1 MTITKIISAGQ
12 PGAESAALDIAI
24 RLKIP
29 YGGYATTSSMLEP
42 YRLHRRYKLME
53 KDFNSSRA
61 MSEANVHLGDAT
73 LVFSHG
79 ALSRD
84 LTLIDDY
91 AFSHGHPN
99 LHVDF
104 DQMEPLQAAF
114 RINVW
119 AHKHSSERLY
129 VTGSTE
135 EEDGRIYQAVY
146 DTLFR
151 FLMMGRDAYPEQEQ
165 VAVEKKALPKTIEEA
180 VAYLIDTLPLKDKV
194 TIANMS
200 ADEIGALNM
209 GLGNYIRNSFG
220 LWSDNKALL
229 WSCSKD
235 AGQEINTPDEASAI
249 IIARLALALEKTHK
263 IRPI

>member
-1 MTITKIISAGQ
+1 MTINKIISAGQ

-29 YGGYATTSSMLEP
+29 YGGYAMTSSMLEP
-42 YRLHRRYKLME
+42 YRLNRRYKLME
-53 KDFNSSRA
+53 KDFDSSRA
-61 MSEANVHLGDAT
+61 MNEANMHLGDAT

-84 LTLIDDY
+84 LTLIDDE
-91 AFSHGHPN
+91 ALSHGYPN

-114 RINVW
+114 RINIW
-119 AHKHSSERLY
+119 AHKHSPECLY

-151 FLMMGRDAYPEQEQ
+151 FLMMGREAYPEQEQ

-180 VAYLIDTLPLKDKV
+180 VAYLIEALPLKDKV

-200 ADEIGALNM
+200 ADEFGGLNM
-209 GLGNYIRNSFG
+209 GLGNYSRNSFG

-263 IRPI
+263 IRSI

>member
-1 MTITKIISAGQ
+1 MTISKIISSGQ

-29 YGGYATTSSMLEP
+29 YSGYAMTSSMLEP
-42 YRLHRRYKLME
+42 YRVIRRYKLME
-53 KDFNSSRA
+53 KDFNNSRA
-61 MSEANVHLGDAT
+61 MNEANVHLGDAT

-79 ALSRD
+79 ELNRG

-104 DQMEPLQAAF
+104 DQVEPLQAAF
-114 RINVW
+114 RINIW
-119 AHKHSSERLY
+119 AHKHAPRSLY

-151 FLMMGRDAYPEQEQ
+151 FLMLGRESFPEQEQ

-180 VAYLIDTLPLKDKV
+180 VAYLIEALPLKDKV

-200 ADEIGALNM
+200 ANEIGGLNT

-220 LWSDNKALL
+220 LWSENKALL

-235 AGQEINTPDEASAI
+235 VGQEINTPDEASAI

>member
-1 MTITKIISAGQ
+1 MTITKIISSGQ
-12 PGAESAALDIAI
+12 PGAESAALDVAI

-29 YGGYATTSSMLEP
+29 YSGYAMTSSMLGP
-42 YRLHRRYKLME
+42 YRVMRRYKLME
-53 KDFNSSRA
+53 KDFNNSRA
-61 MSEANVHLGDAT
+61 MNEANVHLGDAT
-73 LVFSHG
+73 LIFSHG
-79 ALSRD
+79 ELSRD

-114 RINVW
+114 RINIW
-119 AHKHSSERLY
+119 THKHSPESLY

-135 EEDGRIYQAVY
+135 DDDGGIYQAAY

-151 FLMMGRDAYPEQEQ
+151 FLMLGQEAYPEQEQ
-165 VAVEKKALPKTIEEA
+165 VAVEKKTLPTTIEEA
-180 VAYLIDTLPLKDKV
+180 VDYLIEALPLKDKV

-200 ADEIGALNM
+200 ADEIGGLNM
-209 GLGNYIRNSFG
+209 SLGNYIRNSFG
-220 LWSDNKALL
+220 LWSDNRALL

-235 AGQEINTPDEASAI
+235 AGKEIHKPDEASAI
-249 IIARLALALEKTHK
+249 ILARLALALEKTHK

>member
-1 MTITKIISAGQ
+1 MTISKIISSGQ

-29 YGGYATTSSMLEP
+29 YSGYAMTSSMLEP
-42 YRLHRRYKLME
+42 YRVIRRYKLME
-53 KDFNSSRA
+53 KDFNNSRA
-61 MSEANVHLGDAT
+61 MNEANVHLGDAT

-79 ALSRD
+79 ELNRG

-114 RINVW
+114 RINIW
-119 AHKHSSERLY
+119 AHKHAPRSLY

-151 FLMMGRDAYPEQEQ
+151 FLLMGHETYPEQEQ
-165 VAVEKKALPKTIEEA
+165 VAVEKQALPKTIEEA
-180 VAYLIDTLPLKDKV
+180 VAYLIEILPLKDKV

-200 ADEIGALNM
+200 ADEIGGLNA

-235 AGQEINTPDEASAI
+235 AGQEINTPDDASAI

>member
-1 MTITKIISAGQ
+1 MTISKIISSGQ

-29 YGGYATTSSMLEP
+29 YSGYAMTSSMLEP
-42 YRLHRRYKLME
+42 YRVIRRYKLME
-53 KDFNSSRA
+53 KEFNNSRA
-61 MSEANVHLGDAT
+61 MNEANVHLGDAT

-79 ALSRD
+79 ELNRG

-114 RINVW
+114 RINIW
-119 AHKHSSERLY
+119 AHKHAPRSLY

-151 FLMMGRDAYPEQEQ
+151 FLMLGREAYPEQEQ

-180 VAYLIDTLPLKDKV
+180 VAYLIEMLPLKDKV

-200 ADEIGALNM
+200 ANEIGGLNA

-235 AGQEINTPDEASAI
+235 AGREINTPDEASAI